1 MARLSN
7 ETRKIVWAEFM
18 SQISSRRGFFGGLS
32 KEDLRAA
39 VDAIDE
45 WIEDNMASFNS
56 AIGQPA
62 RDALTTK
69 QKVELFF
76 AIVKKRWEVS

>member
-7 ETRKIVWAEFM
+7 ETRGIVWAEFM
-18 SQISSRRGFFGGLS
+18 SQISSRREFFGGLS

-56 AIGQPA
+56 AIGQLA

-69 QKVELFF
+69 QKIELFF